1 MILGTGIDIVDVAR
15 FRRAVER
22 HGDRLLRRLFTEGE
36 ISYCTSS
43 EPHQAARLAVRFAAK
58 EAALKAL
65 GLGLRGVRWTD
76 VEVRRDASGRPSL
89 HLSGRLAALASEKG
103 ATRFH
108 LSLSHTQE
116 YAIAQVV
123 VEA

>member
-1 MILGTGIDIVDVAR
+1 MILGTGVDIVEVAR
-15 FRRAVER
+15 FRRALER
-22 HGDRLLRRLFTEGE
+22 QGERLLRRLFTEGE
-36 ISYCTSS
+36 INYCSSS
-43 EPHQAARLAVRFAAK
+43 EPHRAARLAARFAAK
-58 EAALKAL
+58 EAALKAM

-76 VEVRRDASGRPSL
+76 VEVRRDAAGRPSL
-89 HLSGRLAALASEKG
+89 HFSGRLAALAAAKG